1 MSFFLKGKIIELRAL
16 DLEDANEQ
24 YLSWINNPEVT
35 SGLASGYWPTNI
47 TSLKQYISST
57 TTQTDAAFLAI
68 IDSASKKHIGNIKID
83 RFDWISRTCEL
94 GIMIGDKHFHGKGV
108 GTESCQLV
116 INYAFS
122 RLNIRK
128 IILAV
133 YSNNTSAI
141 RLYEK
146 LGFKTEGCLKD
157 QIFENGNY
165 HDKLYMSL
173 FNFQVK

>member
-1 MSFFLKGKIIELRAL
+1 
-16 DLEDANEQ
+16 
-24 YLSWINNPEVT
+24 
-35 SGLASGYWPTNI
+35 
-47 TSLKQYISST
+47 
-57 TTQTDAAFLAI
+57 
-68 IDSASKKHIGNIKID
+68 
-83 RFDWISRTCEL
+83 
-94 GIMIGDKHFHGKGV
+94 MIGDKHFYGKGV

-116 INYAFS
+116 IDYAFS

-133 YSNNTSAI
+133 YSNNPSAI

-157 QIFENGNY
+157 QIFENGKY

-173 FNFQVK
+173 FNLEVK